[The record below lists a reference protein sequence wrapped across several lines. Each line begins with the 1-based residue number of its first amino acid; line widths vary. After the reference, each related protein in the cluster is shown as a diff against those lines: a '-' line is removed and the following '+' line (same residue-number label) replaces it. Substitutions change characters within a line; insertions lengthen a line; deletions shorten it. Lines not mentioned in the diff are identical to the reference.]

1 MEQVRLCPRCGK
13 PVLESGRAWCS
24 ECRAKKNKKQKE
36 RYAKLRA
43 QGLCTRC
50 GSPAQENR
58 TYCFA
63 CAVKKSERDAQWRAK
78 HNADTSTA
86 DTSN

>member
-1 MEQVRLCPRCGK
+1 MCLRCGK
-13 PVLESGRAWCS
+13 SALNRGKSWYS
-24 ECRAKKNKKQKE
+24 ECRAKKNKKQRE

-50 GSPAQENR
+50 GSPTQENR
-58 TYCFA
+58 THCFA

-78 HNADTSTA
+78 RKADTCTA